1 MNELDFT
8 NDYRNSSWLSKITY
22 FWTNRLIAH
31 SKKNKK
37 IDDKANLIA
46 MSKDWDTEVLSNSID
61 KRIHDEINKN
71 SEFKAKDK
79 IGRIVAKTFTKE
91 ILFMVS
97 TTVFADSLAI
107 LNAFLISFFIAWL
120 KDENAENWPGYL
132 YALLFSSITIVAS
145 YARNLYM
152 FFSSAFGVAV
162 RKGISGVL
170 YRKILR
176 FNQKSKA
183 IATSGKLVAIV
194 SGELQLIERGM
205 LSVNSIISAP
215 IQLVFT
221 CILLSFSFKEAVLL
235 GFLVGLIV
243 IFIMYVGSGFIKKFK
258 YNEGFHSDKRLKVI
272 SDIINGIR
280 TIKAYA
286 WEIPFYKLVNKH
298 RSKMVANTRKHE
310 MTESLMWGFSIG
322 GGYLMAL
329 AIFGYHY
336 AMDRKFNYEDSV
348 AAIGVLGISSF
359 LIFGQIF
366 MAINVIKIFF
376 AVLKRVGEVLDMEEL
391 DSNGF
396 KDQITG
402 MPEDT
407 RIHLNNTSF
416 TWGFSVKKDKN
427 TAKSKI
433 DDNSRDINLKN
444 IDFSANSSD
453 LVAVVGEVGS
463 GKSTFLSAVMKELEL
478 LDGSIKVNGKIAYVE
493 QEPFI
498 ISGTLKQNILFGDK
512 FDQDKFNKVVEV
524 C

>member
-1 MNELDFT
+1 
-8 NDYRNSSWLSKITY
+8 
-22 FWTNRLIAH
+22 
-31 SKKNKK
+31 
-37 IDDKANLIA
+37 
-46 MSKDWDTEVLSNSID
+46 
-61 KRIHDEINKN
+61 
-71 SEFKAKDK
+71 
-79 IGRIVAKTFTKE
+79 
-91 ILFMVS
+91 
-97 TTVFADSLAI
+97 
-107 LNAFLISFFIAWL
+107 
-120 KDENAENWPGYL
+120 
-132 YALLFSSITIVAS
+132 
-145 YARNLYM
+145 
-152 FFSSAFGVAV
+152 
-162 RKGISGVL
+162 
-170 YRKILR
+170 
-176 FNQKSKA
+176 
-183 IATSGKLVAIV
+183 
-194 SGELQLIERGM
+194 
-205 LSVNSIISAP
+205 
-215 IQLVFT
+215 
-221 CILLSFSFKEAVLL
+221 
-235 GFLVGLIV
+235 
-243 IFIMYVGSGFIKKFK
+243 
-258 YNEGFHSDKRLKVI
+258 
-272 SDIINGIR
+272 
-280 TIKAYA
+280 
-286 WEIPFYKLVNKH
+286 
-298 RSKMVANTRKHE
+298 
-310 MTESLMWGFSIG
+310 
-322 GGYLMAL
+322 
-329 AIFGYHY
+329 
-336 AMDRKFNYEDSV
+336 
-348 AAIGVLGISSF
+348 
-359 LIFGQIF
+359 

>member
-1 MNELDFT
+1 M
-8 NDYRNSSWLSKITY
+8 
-22 FWTNRLIAH
+22 
-31 SKKNKK
+31 
-37 IDDKANLIA
+37 
-46 MSKDWDTEVLSNSID
+46 
-61 KRIHDEINKN
+61 
-71 SEFKAKDK
+71 
-79 IGRIVAKTFTKE
+79 G
-91 ILFMVS
+91 ILYWRR
-97 TTVFADSLAI
+97 I
-107 LNAFLISFFIAWL
+107 LN
-120 KDENAENWPGYL
+120 
-132 YALLFSSITIVAS
+132 
-145 YARNLYM
+145 
-152 FFSSAFGVAV
+152 
-162 RKGISGVL
+162 
-170 YRKILR
+170 
-176 FNQKSKA
+176 
-183 IATSGKLVAIV
+183 
-194 SGELQLIERGM
+194 
-205 LSVNSIISAP
+205 
-215 IQLVFT
+215 
-221 CILLSFSFKEAVLL
+221 
-235 GFLVGLIV
+235 
-243 IFIMYVGSGFIKKFK
+243 GSGYIWVPLCK
-258 YNEGFHSDKRLKVI
+258 
-272 SDIINGIR
+272 
-280 TIKAYA
+280 
-286 WEIPFYKLVNKH
+286 
-298 RSKMVANTRKHE
+298 
-310 MTESLMWGFSIG
+310 
-322 GGYLMAL
+322 
-329 AIFGYHY
+329 
-336 AMDRKFNYEDSV
+336 DRKFNYEDSV

-427 TAKSKI
+427 SAKSKI